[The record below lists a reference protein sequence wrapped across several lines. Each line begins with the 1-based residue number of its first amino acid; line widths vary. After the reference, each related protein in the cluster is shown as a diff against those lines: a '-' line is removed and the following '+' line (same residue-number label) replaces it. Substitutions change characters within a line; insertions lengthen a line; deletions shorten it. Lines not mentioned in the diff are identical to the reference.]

1 MLSFNE
7 KVQEDTG
14 MRIID
19 LLPKKVKRMIYRHQ
33 HQDKYKAALL
43 MMKALRKDPDVIKR
57 GLSKQKIQDIAADH
71 FGLDHKEFTRVLD
84 RKTRYERTMTEPYR
98 LKDEEYITEVNSL
111 NRTVLAKNP
120 VRLDAFIK
128 KVKSGGEFKLIGSD
142 DTVVLHKDMIAGIT
156 VNSDPKTD
164 IPDKPKDVDGKT
176 LSWASLEKTAEFGG
190 QGSSGE
196 PTGAEWEALISV
208 GVNRAV
214 QGTGWKLGSSEWDS
228 IEKFWDDYGPF
239 AMKLGK
245 EFKTRYKLKGLKQ
258 LGAST
263 APTSAEWKKTG
274 AKDRTPKTDMLDN
287 KIHISLKKS
296 GGSQLMSGGAAETL
310 STFNAAMTTY
320 SGKNPRGLIKLMD
333 NIESD
338 MGKMTTTTS
347 INALKKMR
355 DSGKKLSA
363 DDEAKLTEFKGLDKV
378 AKDLTT
384 QMNKIFLSED
394 FKSHFCWEAATGET
408 KFGTGADAT
417 ATHVVTFHP
426 KGYIENDLILDS
438 IQGAGMYLAKKN
450 KFYVSFK
457 GGGKPTLVTRA
468 GILKTKN
475 ESFANIVR
483 SECAEFLTEEMEQLD
498 EFALFDRL
506 KKQAKNV
513 SSAIKNQ
520 AGKIMDRIMF
530 RIKQAFNGLK
540 KLGEKMMAGLLD
552 FFNLDVD
559 NIKVTGGGAFPLL

>member
-1 MLSFNE
+1 
-7 KVQEDTG
+7 
-14 MRIID
+14 
-19 LLPKKVKRMIYRHQ
+19 
-33 HQDKYKAALL
+33 
-43 MMKALRKDPDVIKR
+43 
-57 GLSKQKIQDIAADH
+57 
-71 FGLDHKEFTRVLD
+71 
-84 RKTRYERTMTEPYR
+84 
-98 LKDEEYITEVNSL
+98 
-111 NRTVLAKNP
+111 
-120 VRLDAFIK
+120 
-128 KVKSGGEFKLIGSD
+128 
-142 DTVVLHKDMIAGIT
+142 
-156 VNSDPKTD
+156 
-164 IPDKPKDVDGKT
+164 
-176 LSWASLEKTAEFGG
+176 
-190 QGSSGE
+190 
-196 PTGAEWEALISV
+196 
-208 GVNRAV
+208 
-214 QGTGWKLGSSEWDS
+214 
-228 IEKFWDDYGPF
+228 
-239 AMKLGK
+239 
-245 EFKTRYKLKGLKQ
+245 
-258 LGAST
+258 
-263 APTSAEWKKTG
+263 
-274 AKDRTPKTDMLDN
+274 
-287 KIHISLKKS
+287 
-296 GGSQLMSGGAAETL
+296 
-310 STFNAAMTTY
+310 
-320 SGKNPRGLIKLMD
+320 MD

-559 NIKVTGGGAFPLL
+559 NIKVAGGGPFPLL